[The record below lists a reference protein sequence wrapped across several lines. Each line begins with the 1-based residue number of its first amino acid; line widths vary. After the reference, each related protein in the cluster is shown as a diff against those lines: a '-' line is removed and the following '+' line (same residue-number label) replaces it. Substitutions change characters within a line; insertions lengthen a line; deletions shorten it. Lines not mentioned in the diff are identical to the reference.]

1 MGTAKGAQLEGATP
15 HPRAVPGTG
24 STPPLPP
31 SHPVSHAH
39 LLPMEPQMGWP
50 PLPEPVTE
58 PQRGHQSREE
68 LQFPEATLSPSW
80 APPSQLFA
88 WGEWRP
94 GEQETHPR
102 PYREWGLCPAS
113 APASGEKESNPAPLA
128 DRVCGGSAWLRSS
141 STAGGTHCLSLSC
154 HHVAAILPPPP
165 HVCGCSWQPEQAA
178 EARG

>member
-102 PYREWGLCPAS
+102 PYREWGLWPPLHLHQEKRSQIPHLSQIEYVGAVPGLDQVQQQVVLTACHS
-113 APASGEKESNPAPLA
+113 A
-128 DRVCGGSAWLRSS
+128 V
-141 STAGGTHCLSLSC
+141 TM
-154 HHVAAILPPPP
+154 
-165 HVCGCSWQPEQAA
+165 
-178 EARG
+178 